1 MLKRSFMLVAGMF
14 SLSLYTYASEYTISA
29 GESTFRTIGG
39 YGCIACHGL
48 YGQGGGNVGGNIRG
62 SSLSE
67 LKYSLE
73 HEQTMKLLGNALS
86 EQDKINLAD
95 YMEYLG
101 TFQLVDWMYEGTKG
115 ALLSVSIDS
124 GKKSQLVVLNKTFE
138 AMSIDLSPL
147 AGKHLTL
154 RVEPYET
161 QHFEWLPEKGVYELS
176 YGDEAI
182 SINVK

>member
-1 MLKRSFMLVAGMF
+1 MLKRSFVLTSMF
-14 SLSLYTYASEYTISA
+14 SVSLFTYASEGSISA
-29 GESTFRTIGG
+29 GESTFRTAGG
-39 YGCIACHGL
+39 YGCIACHGF

-62 SSLSE
+62 SSLND

-73 HEQTMKLLGNALS
+73 HEQTMKLLGDVLS

-101 TFQLVDWMYEGTKG
+101 TFQLVDWVYEGTKG
-115 ALLSVSIDS
+115 GLLSASIDS
-124 GKKSQLVVLNKTFE
+124 GKKSQLVVLNKAFE
-138 AMSIDLSPL
+138 SMSIDLSPL

-161 QHFEWLPEKGVYELS
+161 QQFEWLPEKGVYELS
-176 YGDEAI
+176 YGEEAV